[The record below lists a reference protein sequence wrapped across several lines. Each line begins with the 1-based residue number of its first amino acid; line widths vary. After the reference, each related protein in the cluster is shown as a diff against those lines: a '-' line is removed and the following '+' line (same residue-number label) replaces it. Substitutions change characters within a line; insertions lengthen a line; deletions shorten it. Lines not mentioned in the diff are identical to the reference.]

1 MLTRWKRTLKQYRAT
16 TVKSNCSKKNVGE
29 LRELPRYEDFLHF
42 FLRYDTRKNEEL
54 RAKYDNIEEP
64 PQDESDEGEQG
75 GRHSISIDDTD
86 ASLPIADDDDVD
98 DAGAD
103 FHAFWKGEGNA
114 RAIREAQGTL
124 LRRSLFNHLCVTAA
138 HTLFKKQIFAA
149 AKIMLKYMDRG
160 ADPCEDFYQF
170 ACGNWAR
177 HNPIPKDKAAY
188 DTFEMIRES
197 LDSVLKELLEDPIA
211 TGLDTDDA
219 TIKAKYLF
227 QSCMNYG
234 ELFFFFLFSFLQ
246 VSLRCSEMAAMSI
259 GCQFF

>member
-1 MLTRWKRTLKQYRAT
+1 M
-16 TVKSNCSKKNVGE
+16 
-29 LRELPRYEDFLHF
+29 PRYEDFLHF